1 MNRGLLWGL
10 GGTAAVSA
18 WVLLNPAPST
28 GTSSANVV
36 AAAPVHV
43 GIEGAKATM
52 PSASSAQTLAP
63 IGNGISATAA
73 SDALPEHWPQPNVEP
88 AVRNPFLVIPPPPPP
103 APKPVATPVVAAP
116 PPAPPPVSNYRFWGR
131 LAVAGG
137 QRLTYVARGDAGS
150 PVAIDVGARLEDG
163 WSVEAIS
170 DNTIVLVHATTQ
182 QRSTLSIPLHG
193 AAGQP

>member
-18 WVLLNPAPST
+18 WVLLNPTPST
-28 GTSSANVV
+28 GASSANVV
-36 AAAPVHV
+36 AAAPAHV
-43 GIEGAKATM
+43 RIEGAEAPM
-52 PSASSAQTLAP
+52 PSVQSASTLAS

-88 AVRNPFLVIPPPPPP
+88 AVRNPFLVTPPP
-103 APKPVATPVVAAP
+103 APKPVAAPVAVAAP
-116 PPAPPPVSNYRFWGR
+116 PAPPPPVSNYRFWGR
-131 LAVAGG
+131 MTVAGG
-137 QRLTYVARGDAGS
+137 QRLTYVARADAES
-150 PVAIDVGARLEDG
+150 PAAIDVGTRLEDG

-170 DNTIVLVHATTQ
+170 DNTIVLVHAATQ
-182 QRSTLSIPLHG
+182 QRSTLSIPPHG